1 MTDKLFTDYY
11 LEWIHM
17 YKEGSVR
24 QVTLDKYYLTHREL
38 QKRWPLMKVKSI
50 NHYNYQKLIN
60 EYAETHEYLTVKG
73 FHHHCKAAIMD
84 ALEDGLIVKDPT
96 RHLVLREKRPG
107 PKKIKYLRLLD
118 LKRCWLNLLYTFML
132 L

>member
-50 NHYNYQKLIN
+50 NHYNYQN
-60 EYAETHEYLTVKG
+60 
-73 FHHHCKAAIMD
+73 
-84 ALEDGLIVKDPT
+84 
-96 RHLVLREKRPG
+96 
-107 PKKIKYLRLLD
+107 
-118 LKRCWLNLLYTFML
+118 
-132 L
+132 

>member
-38 QKRWPLMKVKSI
+38 QERWPLMKVKSI
-50 NHYNYQKLIN
+50 NH
-60 EYAETHEYLTVKG
+60 
-73 FHHHCKAAIMD
+73 
-84 ALEDGLIVKDPT
+84 
-96 RHLVLREKRPG
+96 
-107 PKKIKYLRLLD
+107 
-118 LKRCWLNLLYTFML
+118 
-132 L
+132 